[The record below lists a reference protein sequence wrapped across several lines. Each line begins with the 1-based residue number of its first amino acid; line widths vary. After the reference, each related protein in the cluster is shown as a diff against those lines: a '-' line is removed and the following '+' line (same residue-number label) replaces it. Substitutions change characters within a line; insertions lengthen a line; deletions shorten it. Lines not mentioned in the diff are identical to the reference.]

1 MSCFFVTGTDTGV
14 GKTVASRAIIQA
26 LQQQGCQ
33 IVGYKP
39 IACGDGGY
47 HPYCDTPTEQDTQQ
61 NSDVLTLLASCN
73 EPLQYHDINSYT
85 TPLEQEPGLNDFLE
99 QPQPIQIEKINS
111 DLQRLTSRY
120 QSVLVEG
127 TFGWLTPISR
137 NLDFSDWV
145 AQQQMPVVLV
155 VGIKEGC
162 INHALLT
169 VQAIEKS
176 GVPLIGW
183 VANRINPGLSNYSA
197 IIELLSAKIDAPL
210 LGQIPYIYQPE
221 KQDLAHFMTNI
232 DRLGYLQT
240 IR

>member
-1 MSCFFVTGTDTGV
+1 MSCFFITGTDTGV

-26 LQQQGCQ
+26 LRKQGCQ

-47 HPYCDTPTEQDTQQ
+47 HPYLESSSEHPKQ
-61 NSDVLTLLASCN
+61 NADVLTLLESSGEALRYN
-73 EPLQYHDINSYT
+73 DINSYT
-85 TPLEQEPGLNDFLE
+85 MPLEQEPGLNDFLE
-99 QPQPIQIEKINS
+99 QPQPIRIEKLNH
-111 DLQRLTSRY
+111 DLKRLTSRY

-127 TFGWLTPISR
+127 TFGWMTPINR
-137 NLDFSDWV
+137 KLDFSDWV

-176 GVPLIGW
+176 GAPLLGW
-183 VANRINPGLSNYSA
+183 VANRINPGLNNYSA
-197 IIELLSAKIDAPL
+197 ITELLSSKIDAPL
-210 LGQIPYIYQPE
+210 LGQIPYLHQPE
-221 KQDLAHFMTNI
+221 KQDLSAFITNSE
-232 DRLGYLQT
+232 RLGYLKT
-240 IR
+240 IA

>member
-26 LQQQGCQ
+26 LQKQRCQ

-47 HPYCDTPTEQDTQQ
+47 HPYLDAPTEQNDKQ
-61 NSDVLTLLASCN
+61 NGDVLTLLESCT

-85 TPLEQEPGLNDFLE
+85 MPLEQEPGLNEFLE
-99 QPQPIQIEKINS
+99 QPQVIQIEKINS
-111 DLQRLTSRY
+111 DLRRLTSRY
-120 QSVLVEG
+120 QTVLVEG
-127 TFGWLTPISR
+127 TFGWLTPINR
-137 NLDFSDWV
+137 TLDFSDWV
-145 AQQQMPVVLV
+145 AEHKMPVVLV

-169 VQAIEKS
+169 AQAIEKS

-197 IIELLSAKIDAPL
+197 IIELLSSKIDAPL
-210 LGQIPYIYQPE
+210 LGQIPYLHQPE
-221 KQDLAHFMTNI
+221 KQDLAHFMNNI
-232 DRLGYLQT
+232 ERLSYLQT
-240 IR
+240 MR

>member
-1 MSCFFVTGTDTGV
+1 MSCFFITGTDTGV

-26 LQQQGCQ
+26 LQKQGCQ

-47 HPYCDTPTEQDTQQ
+47 HPYLDTPAAQ
-61 NSDVLTLLASCN
+61 NGKQNGDVLTLLESSAQ
-73 EPLQYHDINSYT
+73 PLQYHDINSYT
-85 TPLEQEPGLNDFLE
+85 MPLEQEPGLNEFLE
-99 QPQPIQIEKINS
+99 QPQVIRIEKLNS

-127 TFGWLTPISR
+127 TFGWLTPINR
-137 NLDFSDWV
+137 TLDFSDWV
-145 AQQQMPVVLV
+145 VQQQMPVVLV

-197 IIELLSAKIDAPL
+197 IIELLRLKIDAPL
-210 LGQIPYIYQPE
+210 LGQIPYLYQPE
-221 KQDLAHFMTNI
+221 KLDLSDFMTNI
-232 DRLGYLQT
+232 ERLGYLQT
-240 IR
+240 VR

>member
-26 LQQQGCQ
+26 LRKQSCQ

-47 HPYCDTPTEQDTQQ
+47 HPYLEATPEPQNQQ
-61 NSDVLTLLASCN
+61 NIDVLTLLESSG
-73 EPLQYHDINSYT
+73 ESLQYQDINSYT
-85 TPLEQEPGLNDFLE
+85 MPLEQEPGLNDFLE
-99 QPQPIQIEKINS
+99 QPQLINIDKLNH
-111 DLQRLTSRY
+111 DLKRLSLRY
-120 QSVLVEG
+120 QTVLVEG
-127 TFGWLTPISR
+127 TFGWLTPINR
-137 NLDFSDWV
+137 ELDFSDWV
-145 AQQQMPVVLV
+145 SQHQMPVVLV

-169 VQAIEKS
+169 VQAIAKS

-197 IIELLSAKIDAPL
+197 IIELLSSKIEAPL
-210 LGQIPYIYQPE
+210 LGQIPYLYHPE
-221 KQDLAHFMTNI
+221 KQDLSGFMNNI
-232 DRLGYLQT
+232 DRLSYLQT